1 MHSLKIIM
9 KKFLTLLLLSF
20 GLVLGSVSAQ
30 TFDYENIAP
39 HPRLLLSKGD
49 VTKMRALPSKQ
60 ANAKLVHDKIVAAAD
75 GFLSAEPLRYK
86 VQGEQV
92 LEAADEALRR
102 IFYLSYAF
110 VMTEDMRYVAA
121 AERDMLAASAF
132 EDWNPSH
139 FTDVAKMTMALS
151 IGYDWLYRRLSV
163 HSRSIIGTAIFE
175 KGLRQSEG
183 EGVTFWNVDQSDNQV
198 CTAGLIY
205 GALATLERSPEYCKA
220 LIAKCM
226 ESNKQAQ
233 KMYEPHGV
241 YAEGYQGWAYGSGFE
256 ALLSAALT
264 SSLGNDAGI
273 SSHKSFIRSAA
284 FINHLVAPSGLV
296 YNFGDCTLSKGVF
309 QPEKYWFARSSGDVS
324 LVSFDEQ
331 LLRKGEVAETTL
343 LPLYMLCAITMDLSH
358 MPQPT
363 EKVWCST
370 GDNPFFIYRSGWNEG
385 SAYFAIK
392 GGGASPHSDAGSF
405 VYEFDGVRWAVDM
418 GDKCDTPAQTNRERK
433 QQSARLVFKRS
444 AEAHNT
450 LTFKGQ
456 PHSLAAAKITGHSV
470 TSRERSVELDLTPIF
485 AGSARRVTR
494 LAKVDKRNHL
504 SITDHVENN
513 SQHAKVEWHMATNAE
528 AEIVAPNIIS
538 LTQDGKTIYLRLK
551 TRGNSIAKIW
561 KAESTGDNQV
571 NIDGLSRVGF
581 VVDVKAG
588 ESIDINVSLSPIKSN
603 VISRLSQIISRK
615 KDK

>member
-20 GLVLGSVSAQ
+20 GLTLGSASAQ

-49 VTKMRALPSKQ
+49 VTKMRALPTKQ
-60 ANAKLVHDKIVAAAD
+60 ANAKLVHDKIIATAD
-75 GFLSAEPLRYK
+75 GFLSAEPLQYK
-86 VQGEQV
+86 KQGEQV
-92 LEAADEALRR
+92 LNVADEALKR

-139 FTDVAKMTMALS
+139 FTDAAKMTMALS

-163 HSRSIIGTAIFE
+163 HSRSIIGTAIYE
-175 KGLRQSEG
+175 KGLRLSEG
-183 EGVTFWNVDQSDNQV
+183 EGVTFWDAEHSDNQV
-198 CTAGLIY
+198 CNAGLIY
-205 GALATLERSPEYCKA
+205 GALATLERAPEYCKA
-220 LIAKCM
+220 LISKCV

-233 KMYEPHGV
+233 KMYEPHGA
-241 YAEGYQGWAYGSGFE
+241 YAAGYQGWAYGSGFE

-273 SSHKSFIRSAA
+273 SSQKSFIRSAA
-284 FINHLVAPSGLV
+284 FVNHLVAPSGLV
-296 YNFGDCTLSKGVF
+296 YNFGDCTLSKAAM
-309 QPEKYWFARSSGDVS
+309 QPEKYWFARTAGDLS
-324 LVSFDEQ
+324 LLSLDEQ
-331 LLRKGEVAETTL
+331 LLSKGEVADATL
-343 LPLYMLCAITMDLSH
+343 LPLYMICAINMDLSRTS
-358 MPQPT
+358 QPSDN
-363 EKVWCST
+363 VWCST
-370 GDNPFFIYRSGWNEG
+370 GDNSFFIYRSGWAEG
-385 SAYFAIK
+385 STYFAIK
-392 GGGASPHSDAGSF
+392 GGGASSHSDAGSF

-418 GDKCDTPAQTNRERK
+418 GDEHETPTQTNRERK
-433 QQSARLVFKRS
+433 QQSARLAFKRS

-456 PHSLAAAKITGHSV
+456 PHASAAANITDHTV
-470 TSRERSVELDLTPIF
+470 ASREKSVKLDLTPLF
-485 AGSARRVTR
+485 AGSARSVTR
-494 LAKVDKRNHL
+494 LAKLDKRDHL
-504 SITDHVENN
+504 SITDHIENGTRPT
-513 SQHAKVEWHMATNAE
+513 KVEWHMATYAE

-538 LTQDGKTIYLRLK
+538 LMQDGKTMYLRLK

-561 KAESTGDNQV
+561 KAEGTEDNQV
-571 NIDGLSRVGF
+571 NIEGLSRVGF

-588 ESIDINVSLSPIKSN
+588 ESVDINVTLSPIKSN
-603 VISRLSQIISRK
+603 IISRLSRIIPRQ